1 MLPSKKDAYAIL
13 NRCLKKNPPLTQ
25 GEEYAFARALYELN
39 KTFTD
44 TATGCVDEVVKHA
57 NETYDKF
64 LITCLEP
71 YGFTEENAA
80 EEANRVVI
88 YEKKWDPS
96 GNTYRYVYVDGVY
109 AFTIR
114 MNQAYDH
121 DDGSYKTTIT
131 YEKIVEEH
139 RKGERAV

>member
-1 MLPSKKDAYAIL
+1 MKMDVETAERIIKDVREAVDKDLYIGPKLMENYIKAYDFL
-13 NRCLKKNPPLTQ
+13 NN
-25 GEEYAFARALYELN
+25 
-39 KTFTD
+39 D
-44 TATGCVDEVVKHA
+44 VDKAVKHA
-57 NETYDKF
+57 NEAYDNF

-71 YGFTEENAA
+71 YGFTKENVS
-80 EEANRVVI
+80 EEASRIVI
-88 YEKKWDPS
+88 YEKKWDLS

-114 MNQAYDH
+114 MNQTYEH

-131 YEKIVEEH
+131 YEKIVEED

>member
-1 MLPSKKDAYAIL
+1 MRMDVKTAESIIKNVREAVDKNLCIGPKLMEKYIKAYDFL
-13 NRCLKKNPPLTQ
+13 NN
-25 GEEYAFARALYELN
+25 G
-39 KTFTD
+39 
-44 TATGCVDEVVKHA
+44 VDEVVKQA

-80 EEANRVVI
+80 EEAKRVVI

-96 GNTYRYVYVDGVY
+96 GNTYRYVYVDGIY

-114 MNQAYDH
+114 MNQTYDH
-121 DDGSYKTTIT
+121 DNDSYKTTIT

>member
-1 MLPSKKDAYAIL
+1 MRMDVKTAESIVKNVREAVDKDLYIGPRLMEDYIKAYDFL
-13 NRCLKKNPPLTQ
+13 NN
-25 GEEYAFARALYELN
+25 G
-39 KTFTD
+39 D
-44 TATGCVDEVVKHA
+44 DEVVKQA
-57 NETYDKF
+57 SETYDKF

-71 YGFTEENAA
+71 YGFTEENAS

-114 MNQAYDH
+114 MNQTYEH
-121 DDGSYKTTIT
+121 DDGSYKTIIT

>member
-1 MLPSKKDAYAIL
+1 MDVKTAESIVKNVREAVDKDLYIGPNLMENYIKAYDFL
-13 NRCLKKNPPLTQ
+13 NNL
-25 GEEYAFARALYELN
+25 
-39 KTFTD
+39 
-44 TATGCVDEVVKHA
+44 VDETVTQA
-57 NETYDKF
+57 SETYDKF
-64 LITCLEP
+64 LITCLKP

-114 MNQAYDH
+114 MNQIYDH
-121 DDGSYKTTIT
+121 DDSSYKTTIT

-139 RKGERAV
+139 RKGERAI